1 MWKRRLEDFKN
12 NYSEGQILD
21 LLTNNDLLFNRELT
35 LEDII
40 DLTEEQA
47 QAMYCW
53 SYNRCSDDIHRYNS
67 YILIDKLN
75 IPHDYKYDTWRTLCI
90 EFDRLSEEEQ
100 EVIQTSIDQSFYN
113 VESKLSFDSVSTLSL
128 NQKVCLFRYW
138 SDIYME
144 EDNLTSEHNYFVLRC
159 ELDNS

>member
-12 NYSEGQILD
+12 KYSEDQILD

-35 LEDII
+35 LEDIL

-47 QAMYCW
+47 QALYCW
-53 SYNRCSDDIHRYNS
+53 SFNRHSDDTHRYNS

-75 IPHDYKYDTWRTLCI
+75 IPHDYNYDTWRTLCI
-90 EFDRLSEEEQ
+90 EFDELSEEEQ
-100 EVIQTSIDQSFYN
+100 KNIQGSIDSSLYL
-113 VESKLSFDSVSTLSL
+113 SSCKLSFDDVSRLTL